1 MTVNEDSFTNW
12 KNREEIAES
21 MIPIIGKLHRERD
34 VTVLLHSRSLV
45 NKSVVSILKTHR
57 FARQIAGEELSVTET
72 FPFLQ
77 ALTTLDLGPSQIDIG
92 MLAATYKADDQG
104 LSVADFTARAVAGA
118 TGPDKIER
126 REPRDVVLYGFGRIG
141 RLLARLLIE
150 KSGSGNGLRL
160 RAIVVRKG
168 AGQDIVKRASL
179 LRRDSI
185 HGQFHGTITVDEAN
199 NKIIANG
206 NEIAMIYADDPAAVD
221 YTAYGIK
228 DAILIDNT
236 GRWRDREGLSNHLR
250 PGIAKVVL
258 TAPGKGDVPN
268 IVHGVNHDSIKPDE
282 QILSCASCTT
292 NAIVPPLKAMADEY
306 GVLRGHVETVHSF
319 TNDQNL
325 LDNYHKS
332 DRRGRSAPL
341 NMVIT
346 ETGAASA
353 VAKALPDLE
362 ATITG
367 SSIRVP
373 VPDVSIA
380 ILNLQLARETTREDV
395 LDHLRQVSL
404 TSPLKRQIDFTTAPD
419 AVSSD
424 FIGSRHASI
433 VDAGATKV
441 EGDNAILYLWYD
453 NEFGY
458 SCQVVRVVQYVS
470 GVEYPT
476 FRPRPPDPG
485 PRPFGS
491 ALPPCRWEG
500 GAVLPP
506 GTSVRS
512 ALQVEPVPVCRVRGC
527 VAEAVVDVSHIGV
540 AVGGVG
546 QEAAEVRTA
555 PVGLPDRLGLH
566 PSAEAVSAVLGQH
579 TGAVVLGITR
589 AVAGDDEF
597 GEPGDRAVG
606 GVDGDD
612 GVQLV
617 AALGDGLRRG
627 PDPVHVPGHGGVV
640 GVVHGHVVHG
650 AAGGGEGPGEVVG
663 DGALP

>member
-1 MTVNEDSFTNW
+1 MTATEDSFTNW
-12 KNREEIAES
+12 KTREEIAES

-34 VTVLLHSRSLV
+34 VTILLHSRSLV

-57 FARQIAGEELSVTET
+57 FARQIAGAELSVTET
-72 FPFLQ
+72 LPFLH
-77 ALTTLDLGPSQIDIG
+77 ALTALDLGPSQIDLGI
-92 MLAATYKADDQG
+92 LAEAYRGDDRG
-104 LSVADFTARAVAGA
+104 LSVGDFTAEAVAGA
-118 TGPDKIER
+118 TGDNKTER
-126 REPRDVVLYGFGRIG
+126 REARDVVLYGFGRIG

-150 KSGSGNGLRL
+150 KTGSGNGLRL

-185 HGQFHGTITVDEAN
+185 HGQFQGTITVDEAN
-199 NKIIANG
+199 SRIIANG
-206 NEIAMIYADDPAAVD
+206 NEIQVIYSDDPTAVD
-221 YTAYGIK
+221 YTAHGIK
-228 DAILIDNT
+228 NAILIDNT
-236 GRWRDREGLSNHLR
+236 GRWRDREGLSRHLR

-268 IVHGVNHDSIKPDE
+268 IVHGVNQDTIKPDE
-282 QILSCASCTT
+282 QIISCASCTT

-325 LDNYHKS
+325 LDNYHNS

-353 VAKALPDLE
+353 VTKALPDLD
-362 ATITG
+362 AKITG

-380 ILNLQLARETTREDV
+380 ILNLQLARGTNREEV
-395 LDHLRQVSL
+395 LEHLRNVSL
-404 TSPLKRQIDFTTAPD
+404 TSPLRRQIDFITAPD

-458 SCQVVRVVQYVS
+458 SSQVIRVVQHVS

-476 FRPRPPDPG
+476 YPAP
-485 PRPFGS
+485 
-491 ALPPCRWEG
+491 
-500 GAVLPP
+500 AV
-506 GTSVRS
+506 
-512 ALQVEPVPVCRVRGC
+512 
-527 VAEAVVDVSHIGV
+527 
-540 AVGGVG
+540 
-546 QEAAEVRTA
+546 
-555 PVGLPDRLGLH
+555 
-566 PSAEAVSAVLGQH
+566 
-579 TGAVVLGITR
+579 
-589 AVAGDDEF
+589 
-597 GEPGDRAVG
+597 
-606 GVDGDD
+606 
-612 GVQLV
+612 
-617 AALGDGLRRG
+617 
-627 PDPVHVPGHGGVV
+627 
-640 GVVHGHVVHG
+640 
-650 AAGGGEGPGEVVG
+650 
-663 DGALP
+663 

>member
-1 MTVNEDSFTNW
+1 MTLNEDSFTNW
-12 KNREEIAES
+12 KHREEIAES
-21 MIPIIGKLHRERD
+21 MIPLIGKLHRERD

-57 FARQIAGEELSVTET
+57 FARQIAGAELSVTDT
-72 FPFLQ
+72 LPFLR
-77 ALTTLDLGPSQIDIG
+77 ALTALDLGPSQIDIG
-92 MLAATYKADDQG
+92 MLAETHRADERG
-104 LSVADFTARAVAGA
+104 LSVEEFTAEAVAGA
-118 TGPDKIER
+118 TGANKIEC
-126 REPRDVVLYGFGRIG
+126 REGRDVVLYGFGRIG
-141 RLLARLLIE
+141 RLVARLLIE
-150 KSGSGNGLRL
+150 KAGSGNGLRL
-160 RAIVVRKG
+160 RAIVVRG
-168 AGQDIVKRASL
+168 SGGRAGEDIVKRASL

-185 HGQFHGTITVDEAN
+185 HGQFQGTITVDEAN
-199 NKIIANG
+199 SKIVANG
-206 NEIAMIYADDPAAVD
+206 NEIKVIYADDPSSVD

-236 GRWRDREGLSNHLR
+236 GKWRDREGLSKHLR
-250 PGIAKVVL
+250 PGIDKVVL

-268 IVHGVNHDSIKPDE
+268 VVHGVNHDTIKPDE

-353 VAKALPDLE
+353 VAKALPDLK
-362 ATITG
+362 AKITG

-380 ILNLQLARETTREDV
+380 ILNLQLARETTREEV
-395 LDHLRQVSL
+395 LDHLRDVSL
-404 TSPLKRQIDFTTAPD
+404 TSPLKRQIDFISAPD
-419 AVSSD
+419 AVSND

-458 SCQVVRVVQYVS
+458 SCQVIRVVQHVS

-476 FRPRPPDPG
+476 YP
-485 PRPFGS
+485 
-491 ALPPCRWEG
+491 
-500 GAVLPP
+500 
-506 GTSVRS
+506 
-512 ALQVEPVPVCRVRGC
+512 
-527 VAEAVVDVSHIGV
+527 
-540 AVGGVG
+540 
-546 QEAAEVRTA
+546 A
-555 PVGLPDRLGLH
+555 PV
-566 PSAEAVSAVLGQH
+566 V
-579 TGAVVLGITR
+579 
-589 AVAGDDEF
+589 
-597 GEPGDRAVG
+597 
-606 GVDGDD
+606 
-612 GVQLV
+612 
-617 AALGDGLRRG
+617 
-627 PDPVHVPGHGGVV
+627 
-640 GVVHGHVVHG
+640 
-650 AAGGGEGPGEVVG
+650 
-663 DGALP
+663 

>member
-1 MTVNEDSFTNW
+1 MTAVNDDSFTNW

-21 MIPIIGKLHRERD
+21 MIPIIGKLHREQD

-57 FARQIAGEELSVTET
+57 FARQIAGAELSVTET
-72 FPFLQ
+72 MPFLQ
-77 ALTTLDLGPSQIDIG
+77 ALTTLDLGPSQIDLG
-92 MLAATYKADDQG
+92 MLAATYKKDDRG
-104 LSVADFTARAVAGA
+104 LSVEEFTAEAVAGA
-118 TGPDKIER
+118 TGDNKIER

-141 RLLARLLIE
+141 RLVARLLIE
-150 KSGSGNGLRL
+150 KAGGLRL
-160 RAIVVRKG
+160 RAIVVRG
-168 AGQDIVKRASL
+168 GGDQDIVKRASL

-185 HGQFHGTITVDEAN
+185 HGQFQGTITVDEAN
-199 NKIIANG
+199 SKIIANG
-206 NEIAMIYADDPAAVD
+206 NEIKVIYSNDPTSVD
-221 YTAYGIK
+221 YTAYGINN
-228 DAILIDNT
+228 AILIDNT
-236 GRWRDREGLSNHLR
+236 GKWRDREGLSKHLR
-250 PGIAKVVL
+250 PGIDKVVL

-268 IVHGVNHDSIKPDE
+268 VVHGVNHDMIKPDE

-306 GVLRGHVETVHSF
+306 GVLRGHVETIHSF

-325 LDNYHKS
+325 LDNYHSS

-353 VAKALPDLE
+353 VAKALPDLD

-380 ILNLQLARETTREDV
+380 ILSLQLGRETTRAEV
-395 LDHLRQVSL
+395 LDYLRDVSL

-433 VDAGATKV
+433 VDAGPTKV

-458 SCQVVRVVQYVS
+458 SCQVIRVVQHVS

-476 FRPRPPDPG
+476 YPAP
-485 PRPFGS
+485 
-491 ALPPCRWEG
+491 
-500 GAVLPP
+500 AV
-506 GTSVRS
+506 
-512 ALQVEPVPVCRVRGC
+512 
-527 VAEAVVDVSHIGV
+527 
-540 AVGGVG
+540 
-546 QEAAEVRTA
+546 
-555 PVGLPDRLGLH
+555 
-566 PSAEAVSAVLGQH
+566 
-579 TGAVVLGITR
+579 
-589 AVAGDDEF
+589 
-597 GEPGDRAVG
+597 
-606 GVDGDD
+606 
-612 GVQLV
+612 
-617 AALGDGLRRG
+617 
-627 PDPVHVPGHGGVV
+627 
-640 GVVHGHVVHG
+640 
-650 AAGGGEGPGEVVG
+650 
-663 DGALP
+663 

>member
-1 MTVNEDSFTNW
+1 MTVNDDSFTNW

-21 MIPIIGKLHRERD
+21 MIPMIGKLHRERD

-72 FPFLQ
+72 LPFLQ

-92 MLAATYKADDQG
+92 MLAATYRADDRG
-104 LSVADFTARAVAGA
+104 LSVLDFTADAVSGA
-118 TGPDKIER
+118 TGENKIER

-141 RLLARLLIE
+141 RLVARLLIE

-160 RAIVVRKG
+160 RAIVVRG
-168 AGQDIVKRASL
+168 GGERAGEDMVKRASL
-179 LRRDSI
+179 LRRDSV
-185 HGQFHGTITVDEAN
+185 HGQFQGTITVDEAN
-199 NKIIANG
+199 STIVANG
-206 NEIAMIYADDPAAVD
+206 NEIKVIYANDPSEVD
-221 YTAYGIK
+221 YTAYGIN

-236 GRWRDREGLSNHLR
+236 GKWRDREGLSKHLR
-250 PGIAKVVL
+250 PGVGKVVL

-268 IVHGVNHDSIKPDE
+268 IVHGVNHDTIKPDE
-282 QILSCASCTT
+282 NILSCASCTT

-353 VAKALPDLE
+353 VAKALPDLK
-362 ATITG
+362 ARITG

-380 ILNLQLARETTREDV
+380 ILNLQLAREADREEVVDY
-395 LDHLRQVSL
+395 LRHVSL
-404 TSPLKRQIDFTTAPD
+404 TSPLKRQIDFISAPD

-433 VDAGATKV
+433 VDAGALKV

-458 SCQVVRVVQYVS
+458 SCQVVRVVQHVS

-476 FRPRPPDPG
+476 YP
-485 PRPFGS
+485 
-491 ALPPCRWEG
+491 A
-500 GAVLPP
+500 
-506 GTSVRS
+506 
-512 ALQVEPVPVCRVRGC
+512 
-527 VAEAVVDVSHIGV
+527 
-540 AVGGVG
+540 
-546 QEAAEVRTA
+546 
-555 PVGLPDRLGLH
+555 
-566 PSAEAVSAVLGQH
+566 PSA
-579 TGAVVLGITR
+579 
-589 AVAGDDEF
+589 
-597 GEPGDRAVG
+597 
-606 GVDGDD
+606 
-612 GVQLV
+612 
-617 AALGDGLRRG
+617 
-627 PDPVHVPGHGGVV
+627 
-640 GVVHGHVVHG
+640 
-650 AAGGGEGPGEVVG
+650 
-663 DGALP
+663 

>member
-1 MTVNEDSFTNW
+1 MTATVDSFTNW

-21 MIPIIGKLHRERD
+21 MIPLIGKLHRERD

-57 FARQIAGEELSVTET
+57 FARQIAGQELSVTET
-72 FPFLQ
+72 LPFLK
-77 ALTTLDLGPSQIDIG
+77 ALTALDLGPSQIDIG
-92 MLAATYKADDQG
+92 MLAATYKADDRG
-104 LSVADFTARAVAGA
+104 LSVEEFTAGAVAGA
-118 TGPDKIER
+118 TGTNKIER

-150 KSGSGNGLRL
+150 KAGSGNGLRL
-160 RAIVVRKG
+160 RAIVVRG
-168 AGQDIVKRASL
+168 SGGRPVDDLVKRASL
-179 LRRDSI
+179 LRRDSV
-185 HGQFHGTITVDEAN
+185 HGQFQGTITVDEAN
-199 NKIIANG
+199 STIVANG
-206 NEIAMIYADDPAAVD
+206 NEIRVIHADDPSQVD

-236 GRWRDREGLSNHLR
+236 GKWRDREGLSKHLR
-250 PGIAKVVL
+250 PGVDKVVL

-268 IVHGVNHDSIKPDE
+268 IVHGVNHDTLKPDE
-282 QILSCASCTT
+282 NILSCASCTT

-353 VAKALPDLE
+353 VAKALPGLK
-362 ATITG
+362 AKITG

-380 ILNLQLARETTREDV
+380 ILNLQLARETTREEV
-395 LDHLRQVSL
+395 LDHLRDVSL
-404 TSPLKRQIDFTTAPD
+404 TSPLKRQIDFISAPD

-424 FIGSRHASI
+424 FIGSRKASI

-476 FRPRPPDPG
+476 YPATP
-485 PRPFGS
+485 
-491 ALPPCRWEG
+491 AL
-500 GAVLPP
+500 
-506 GTSVRS
+506 
-512 ALQVEPVPVCRVRGC
+512 
-527 VAEAVVDVSHIGV
+527 
-540 AVGGVG
+540 
-546 QEAAEVRTA
+546 
-555 PVGLPDRLGLH
+555 
-566 PSAEAVSAVLGQH
+566 
-579 TGAVVLGITR
+579 
-589 AVAGDDEF
+589 
-597 GEPGDRAVG
+597 
-606 GVDGDD
+606 
-612 GVQLV
+612 
-617 AALGDGLRRG
+617 
-627 PDPVHVPGHGGVV
+627 
-640 GVVHGHVVHG
+640 
-650 AAGGGEGPGEVVG
+650 
-663 DGALP
+663 

>member
-57 FARQIAGEELSVTET
+57 FARQIAGEELSITET

-77 ALTTLDLGPSQIDIG
+77 ALTALDLGPSQIDIG
-92 MLAATYKADDQG
+92 RLAETYKADDHG
-104 LSVADFTARAVAGA
+104 LSVAEFTAEAVAGA
-118 TGPDKIER
+118 LGADKIER
-126 REPRDVVLYGFGRIG
+126 REGRDVVLYGFGRIG
-141 RLLARLLIE
+141 RLVARLLIE
-150 KSGSGNGLRL
+150 KAGSGNGLRL
-160 RAIVVRKG
+160 RAVVVRRG
-168 AGQDIVKRASL
+168 GGRADEDLVKRASL

-185 HGQFHGTITVDEAN
+185 HGQFQGTITVDEAN
-199 NKIIANG
+199 STIVANG
-206 NEIAMIYADDPAAVD
+206 NVIKVIYADDPSEVD

-228 DAILIDNT
+228 NAILIDNT
-236 GRWRDREGLSNHLR
+236 GKWRDREGLSKHLR
-250 PGIAKVVL
+250 PGVDKVVL

-268 IVHGVNHDSIKPDE
+268 IVHGVNHDTIKPDE

-292 NAIVPPLKAMADEY
+292 NAIVPPLKAMDDEY

-325 LDNYHKS
+325 LDNYHKA

-353 VAKALPDLE
+353 VAKALPDLQ
-362 ATITG
+362 AKITG

-380 ILNLQLARETTREDV
+380 ILNLQLARETSRDEV
-395 LDHLRQVSL
+395 LEHLRDVSL
-404 TSPLKRQIDFTTAPD
+404 TSPLRRQIDFTSAPD
-419 AVSSD
+419 AVSND

-441 EGDNAILYLWYD
+441 DGDNAILYLWYD

-458 SCQVVRVVQYVS
+458 SCQVIRVVQYVS

-476 FRPRPPDPG
+476 YP
-485 PRPFGS
+485 
-491 ALPPCRWEG
+491 
-500 GAVLPP
+500 
-506 GTSVRS
+506 
-512 ALQVEPVPVCRVRGC
+512 
-527 VAEAVVDVSHIGV
+527 
-540 AVGGVG
+540 
-546 QEAAEVRTA
+546 A
-555 PVGLPDRLGLH
+555 PV
-566 PSAEAVSAVLGQH
+566 
-579 TGAVVLGITR
+579 TG
-589 AVAGDDEF
+589 
-597 GEPGDRAVG
+597 
-606 GVDGDD
+606 
-612 GVQLV
+612 
-617 AALGDGLRRG
+617 
-627 PDPVHVPGHGGVV
+627 
-640 GVVHGHVVHG
+640 
-650 AAGGGEGPGEVVG
+650 
-663 DGALP
+663 

>member
-57 FARQIAGEELSVTET
+57 FARQIAGEELSITET

-77 ALTTLDLGPSQIDIG
+77 ALTALDLGPSQIDIG
-92 MLAATYKADDQG
+92 RLAETYKADDRG
-104 LSVADFTARAVAGA
+104 LSVAEFTAEAVAGA
-118 TGPDKIER
+118 LGADKIER
-126 REPRDVVLYGFGRIG
+126 REGRDVVLYGFGRIG
-141 RLLARLLIE
+141 RLVARLLIE
-150 KSGSGNGLRL
+150 KAGSGNGLRL
-160 RAIVVRKG
+160 RAVVVRRG
-168 AGQDIVKRASL
+168 GGRAEEDLVKRASL

-185 HGQFHGTITVDEAN
+185 HGQFQGTITVDEAN
-199 NKIIANG
+199 STIVANG
-206 NEIAMIYADDPAAVD
+206 NVIKVIYADDPSEVD

-228 DAILIDNT
+228 NAILIDNT
-236 GRWRDREGLSNHLR
+236 GKWRDREGLSKHLR
-250 PGIAKVVL
+250 PGVDKVVL

-268 IVHGVNHDSIKPDE
+268 IVHGVNHDTIKPDE

-292 NAIVPPLKAMADEY
+292 NAIVPPLKAMDDEY

-325 LDNYHKS
+325 LDNYHKA

-353 VAKALPDLE
+353 VAKALPDLQ
-362 ATITG
+362 AKITG

-380 ILNLQLARETTREDV
+380 ILNLQLARETSRDEV
-395 LDHLRQVSL
+395 LEHLRDVSL
-404 TSPLKRQIDFTTAPD
+404 TSPLRRQIDFTSAPD
-419 AVSSD
+419 AVSND

-441 EGDNAILYLWYD
+441 DGDNAILYLWYD

-458 SCQVVRVVQYVS
+458 SCQVIRVVQYVS

-476 FRPRPPDPG
+476 YP
-485 PRPFGS
+485 
-491 ALPPCRWEG
+491 
-500 GAVLPP
+500 
-506 GTSVRS
+506 
-512 ALQVEPVPVCRVRGC
+512 
-527 VAEAVVDVSHIGV
+527 
-540 AVGGVG
+540 
-546 QEAAEVRTA
+546 A
-555 PVGLPDRLGLH
+555 PV
-566 PSAEAVSAVLGQH
+566 
-579 TGAVVLGITR
+579 TG
-589 AVAGDDEF
+589 
-597 GEPGDRAVG
+597 
-606 GVDGDD
+606 
-612 GVQLV
+612 
-617 AALGDGLRRG
+617 
-627 PDPVHVPGHGGVV
+627 
-640 GVVHGHVVHG
+640 
-650 AAGGGEGPGEVVG
+650 
-663 DGALP
+663 

>member
-1 MTVNEDSFTNW
+1 MTVKDDSFTDW

-21 MIPIIGKLHRERD
+21 MIPMIGRLHRERD

-57 FARQIAGEELSVTET
+57 FARQIAGEELSVTDT
-72 FPFLQ
+72 LPFVQ
-77 ALTTLDLGPSQIDIG
+77 ALTALDLGPSQIDIG
-92 MLAATYKADDQG
+92 RLAEIHKTDDRG
-104 LSVADFTARAVAGA
+104 LSVAEFTAEAVAGA
-118 TGPDKIER
+118 TGGNKIDR

-141 RLLARLLIE
+141 RLVARLLIE
-150 KSGSGNGLRL
+150 KAGSGNGLRL
-160 RAIVVRKG
+160 RAIVVRG
-168 AGQDIVKRASL
+168 GGGRASEDLVKRASL

-185 HGQFHGTITVDEAN
+185 HGQFQGTITVDEAESA
-199 NKIIANG
+199 IVANG
-206 NEIAMIYADDPAAVD
+206 NTIKVIYANDPSEVD

-228 DAILIDNT
+228 NAILIDNT
-236 GRWRDREGLSNHLR
+236 GKWRDREGLSQHLR
-250 PGIAKVVL
+250 PGIDKVVL

-268 IVHGVNHDSIKPDE
+268 IVHGVNHDTIKPDE

-325 LDNYHKS
+325 LDNYHKA

-353 VAKALPDLE
+353 VAKALPDLK
-362 ATITG
+362 APITG

-380 ILNLQLARETTREDV
+380 ILSLRLGRETTREEV
-395 LDHLRQVSL
+395 LDHLRDVSL

-424 FIGSRHASI
+424 FIGSRHSSI

-441 EGDNAILYLWYD
+441 DGDNAILYLWYD

-458 SCQVVRVVQYVS
+458 SCQVVRVVQHVT

-476 FRPRPPDPG
+476 YPAP
-485 PRPFGS
+485 
-491 ALPPCRWEG
+491 
-500 GAVLPP
+500 AV
-506 GTSVRS
+506 
-512 ALQVEPVPVCRVRGC
+512 
-527 VAEAVVDVSHIGV
+527 
-540 AVGGVG
+540 
-546 QEAAEVRTA
+546 
-555 PVGLPDRLGLH
+555 
-566 PSAEAVSAVLGQH
+566 
-579 TGAVVLGITR
+579 
-589 AVAGDDEF
+589 
-597 GEPGDRAVG
+597 
-606 GVDGDD
+606 
-612 GVQLV
+612 
-617 AALGDGLRRG
+617 
-627 PDPVHVPGHGGVV
+627 
-640 GVVHGHVVHG
+640 
-650 AAGGGEGPGEVVG
+650 
-663 DGALP
+663 

>member
-1 MTVNEDSFTNW
+1 MTFTEDSFTNW
-12 KNREEIAES
+12 KTREEIAES
-21 MIPIIGKLHRERD
+21 MIPIIGKLHREQD
-34 VTVLLHSRSLV
+34 VTILIHSRSLV

-72 FPFLQ
+72 LPFLR
-77 ALTTLDLGPSQIDIG
+77 ALAALDLGPSQIDLG
-92 MLAATYKADDQG
+92 MLAATYRSDDRG
-104 LSVADFTARAVAGA
+104 LSVEDFTAEAVAGA
-118 TGPDKIER
+118 TGANKTER
-126 REPRDVVLYGFGRIG
+126 RESRDVVLYGFGRIG

-150 KSGSGNGLRL
+150 KTGSGNGLRL
-160 RAIVVRKG
+160 RAIVVRRG

-185 HGQFHGTITVDEAN
+185 HGQFQGTITVDEAN
-199 NKIIANG
+199 SRIIANG
-206 NEIAMIYADDPAAVD
+206 NAIQVIYSDDPTSVD
-221 YTAYGIK
+221 YTAHGIK
-228 DAILIDNT
+228 NAILIDNT
-236 GRWRDREGLSNHLR
+236 GRWRDREGLSRHLR

-268 IVHGVNHDSIKPDE
+268 IVHGVNHDTIKPDE
-282 QILSCASCTT
+282 QIISCASCTT

-325 LDNYHKS
+325 LDNYHNS

-353 VAKALPDLE
+353 VTKALPDLQ
-362 ATITG
+362 AKITG

-380 ILNLQLARETTREDV
+380 ILNLQLERATSREEV
-395 LDHLRQVSL
+395 LDYLRNVSL
-404 TSPLKRQIDFTTAPD
+404 TSPLRRQIDFITAPD

-458 SCQVVRVVQYVS
+458 SSQVIRVVQHVS

-476 FRPRPPDPG
+476 YPAP
-485 PRPFGS
+485 
-491 ALPPCRWEG
+491 
-500 GAVLPP
+500 AV
-506 GTSVRS
+506 
-512 ALQVEPVPVCRVRGC
+512 
-527 VAEAVVDVSHIGV
+527 
-540 AVGGVG
+540 
-546 QEAAEVRTA
+546 
-555 PVGLPDRLGLH
+555 
-566 PSAEAVSAVLGQH
+566 
-579 TGAVVLGITR
+579 
-589 AVAGDDEF
+589 
-597 GEPGDRAVG
+597 
-606 GVDGDD
+606 
-612 GVQLV
+612 
-617 AALGDGLRRG
+617 
-627 PDPVHVPGHGGVV
+627 
-640 GVVHGHVVHG
+640 
-650 AAGGGEGPGEVVG
+650 
-663 DGALP
+663 

>member
-1 MTVNEDSFTNW
+1 MTVKDDSFTNW

-21 MIPIIGKLHRERD
+21 MIPIIGKMHRERD

-72 FPFLQ
+72 MPFLQ

-92 MLAATYKADDQG
+92 MLAATYRDDDRG
-104 LSVADFTARAVAGA
+104 LSVQEFTAEAVAGA
-118 TGPDKIER
+118 TGANKIER
-126 REPRDVVLYGFGRIG
+126 REARDVVLYGFGRIG
-141 RLLARLLIE
+141 RLVARLLIE
-150 KSGSGNGLRL
+150 KAGSGNGLRL
-160 RAIVVRKG
+160 RAIVVRG
-168 AGQDIVKRASL
+168 GGRATEDLVKRASL

-199 NKIIANG
+199 STIVANG
-206 NEIAMIYADDPAAVD
+206 NEIKVIYADDPSEID
-221 YTAYGIK
+221 YTAYGI
-228 DAILIDNT
+228 DNAILIDNT
-236 GRWRDREGLSNHLR
+236 GKWRDREGLSLHLR
-250 PGIAKVVL
+250 PGIDKVVL

-268 IVHGVNHDSIKPDE
+268 IVHGVNHDTIKPDE
-282 QILSCASCTT
+282 RVLSCASCTT
-292 NAIVPPLKAMADEY
+292 NAIVPPLKAMDDEY

-325 LDNYHKS
+325 LDNYHKA

-353 VAKALPDLE
+353 VAKALPELK
-362 ATITG
+362 APITG

-380 ILNLQLARETTREDV
+380 ILSLRLGRETTREEV
-395 LDHLRQVSL
+395 LDHLRDVSL

-441 EGDNAILYLWYD
+441 DGDNAILYLWYD

-458 SCQVVRVVQYVS
+458 SCQVIRVVQHVS

-476 FRPRPPDPG
+476 FPAP
-485 PRPFGS
+485 
-491 ALPPCRWEG
+491 
-500 GAVLPP
+500 AV
-506 GTSVRS
+506 
-512 ALQVEPVPVCRVRGC
+512 
-527 VAEAVVDVSHIGV
+527 
-540 AVGGVG
+540 
-546 QEAAEVRTA
+546 
-555 PVGLPDRLGLH
+555 
-566 PSAEAVSAVLGQH
+566 
-579 TGAVVLGITR
+579 
-589 AVAGDDEF
+589 
-597 GEPGDRAVG
+597 
-606 GVDGDD
+606 
-612 GVQLV
+612 
-617 AALGDGLRRG
+617 
-627 PDPVHVPGHGGVV
+627 
-640 GVVHGHVVHG
+640 
-650 AAGGGEGPGEVVG
+650 
-663 DGALP
+663 